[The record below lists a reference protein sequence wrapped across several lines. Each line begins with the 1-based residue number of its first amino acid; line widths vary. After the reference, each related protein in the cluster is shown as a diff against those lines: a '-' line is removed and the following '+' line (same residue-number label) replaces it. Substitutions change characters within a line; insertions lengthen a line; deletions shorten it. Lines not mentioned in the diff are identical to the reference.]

1 PARRAHPARHRSA
14 TYLRE
19 LLRLEPH
26 ADRRAQHPGDDFHAA
41 AEGDPGVG
49 HRRRGDRED
58 DVHDRLGMRLRPRNA
73 ALARRRGTAA
83 GGSGQRAPAHWPGN
97 SSAACFPARHRV
109 SRAGLG
115 LDVDRLHPALCRRHL
130 ANRQVAGAEPSREPR
145 RVHRVRTGLCLYR
158 CRGLPWTRYRAR
170 RGQGADRLQ
179 QQPDGFVSRT
189 GAGLDRRYRSGDE
202 LSHRPAN
209 DRARHGRGD
218 AAALSLLVQRGGPG
232 AALSAE
238 RGAGRRVAP
247 VLKGKRALV
256 TGGSRGLGRAICAV
270 LAEYGADVA
279 FNYSGDQ
286 EGAEA
291 TLQAIR
297 ARERRARA
305 FRASVLD
312 EPALNAMVKNIEG
325 DWGGIDILVNN
336 AGVSQPLPL
345 PLMEES
351 DWDLVMDVNVK
362 GQFLVSRAVL
372 RGMIRRRA
380 GALLNIGSLAGLR
393 LIEAPV
399 HYAASKAAIKGFTQ
413 ALAKEVARYQIRVN
427 CLAPG
432 LLEEGVG
439 QSLPEHRMKEY
450 LRHVSLRRL
459 GTLDEV
465 ARFAAF

>member
-1 PARRAHPARHRSA
+1 
-14 TYLRE
+14 
-19 LLRLEPH
+19 
-26 ADRRAQHPGDDFHAA
+26 
-41 AEGDPGVG
+41 
-49 HRRRGDRED
+49 
-58 DVHDRLGMRLRPRNA
+58 
-73 ALARRRGTAA
+73 
-83 GGSGQRAPAHWPGN
+83 
-97 SSAACFPARHRV
+97 
-109 SRAGLG
+109 
-115 LDVDRLHPALCRRHL
+115 
-130 ANRQVAGAEPSREPR
+130 
-145 RVHRVRTGLCLYR
+145 
-158 CRGLPWTRYRAR
+158 
-170 RGQGADRLQ
+170 
-179 QQPDGFVSRT
+179 
-189 GAGLDRRYRSGDE
+189 
-202 LSHRPAN
+202 
-209 DRARHGRGD
+209 
-218 AAALSLLVQRGGPG
+218 
-232 AALSAE
+232 
-238 RGAGRRVAP
+238 

-256 TGGSRGLGRAICAV
+256 TGGSRGLGRAMCAV
-270 LAEYGADVA
+270 FAEYGADVA

-465 ARFAAF
+465 ARFAAFVVSDRNSYMNGETIVMDGAL

>member
-1 PARRAHPARHRSA
+1 
-14 TYLRE
+14 
-19 LLRLEPH
+19 
-26 ADRRAQHPGDDFHAA
+26 
-41 AEGDPGVG
+41 
-49 HRRRGDRED
+49 
-58 DVHDRLGMRLRPRNA
+58 
-73 ALARRRGTAA
+73 
-83 GGSGQRAPAHWPGN
+83 
-97 SSAACFPARHRV
+97 
-109 SRAGLG
+109 
-115 LDVDRLHPALCRRHL
+115 
-130 ANRQVAGAEPSREPR
+130 
-145 RVHRVRTGLCLYR
+145 
-158 CRGLPWTRYRAR
+158 
-170 RGQGADRLQ
+170 
-179 QQPDGFVSRT
+179 
-189 GAGLDRRYRSGDE
+189 
-202 LSHRPAN
+202 
-209 DRARHGRGD
+209 
-218 AAALSLLVQRGGPG
+218 
-232 AALSAE
+232 
-238 RGAGRRVAP
+238 

-256 TGGSRGLGRAICAV
+256 TGGSRGLGRARCAV
-270 LAEYGADVA
+270 FAEYGADVA

-312 EPALNAMVKNIEG
+312 ESALNAMVKNIEG

-465 ARFAAF
+465 ARFAAFLVSDRNSYMNGETIVMDGAL